1 MKIAFFETEKWEES
15 CLKDKLSGH
24 EVDFYEGKIDKHNIP
39 EKKDYDILSVFTDC
53 EVDNEVIASFPSLK
67 FISTRS
73 TGYDHIDLSTA
84 SSKNIIVSNVP
95 AYGENTVAEFAF
107 GLILTLSR
115 KIFKSYDRIKETG
128 SFDLEGLQGFDLQGK
143 TLGVVGTG
151 RIGKHAI
158 KIAKGFGMDV
168 VATDAYPDEKF
179 ATEMGVRYMPFEE
192 LLDQSDI
199 ITFHVPELPE
209 TFHMLNM
216 KNIHLIKRGA
226 LVINTARGKV
236 IETAAIV
243 KALHEGII
251 GGAGLDV
258 LEEEGPTKDDR
269 EFLLKGRAKEHNL
282 ETILHNHL
290 LIDMDNVVIT
300 PHNAFNTQEAL
311 FRILDTTISNI
322 DSFVRGTP
330 QNEVKA
336 K

>member
-15 CLKDKLSGH
+15 FLKNKLAGH
-24 EVDFYEGKIDKHNIP
+24 EIDFYEKQIDKHNIP
-39 EKKDYDILSVFTDC
+39 EKKDYDVLSVFTDC
-53 EVDNEVIASFPSLK
+53 DVSKEVIDAFPNLK
-67 FISTRS
+67 LISTRS
-73 TGYDHIDLSTA
+73 TGYNHIDLNATA
-84 SSKNIIVSNVP
+84 TRNIIVSNVP

-158 KIAKGFGMDV
+158 KIAKGFGMNV

-179 ATEMGVRYMPFEE
+179 AAEMGVRYMPFEE
-192 LLDQSDI
+192 LLGQSDI
-199 ITFHVPELPE
+199 ITFHVPELPG

-216 KNIHLIKRGA
+216 ENIHLIKKGS
-226 LVINTARGKV
+226 LVINTARGSV

-243 KALHEGII
+243 KALHEEIV

-269 EFLLKGRAKEHNL
+269 EFLLKGLAKEHNL
-282 ETILHNHL
+282 ETILHNRL
-290 LIDMDNVVIT
+290 LVDMDNVVIT
-300 PHNAFNTQEAL
+300 PHNAFNTKEAL
-311 FRILDTTISNI
+311 FRILDTTVLNI
-322 DSFVRGTP
+322 DSFARGTP